1 MKRTFPLCA
10 ALCLTAAVATA
21 QTGREWQ
28 DPAVNEIN
36 RLPMTATMEAG
47 ERLSLDGMW
56 RFHWVRDAGQR
67 PEGIGRID
75 YDDEAWGRMPVPGM
89 WELNGYGDPIYVN
102 VGYAWRGNYAN
113 NPPYVPEAE
122 NHVGS
127 YRRTFEVPAD
137 WAGKQLFLSIGSATS
152 NVYVWINGRFV
163 GYSEDSKL
171 AADFDVTKFV
181 RPGENLIALQLFRW
195 SDGTYL
201 EDQDF
206 WRYSGI
212 ARGVTLTARDRAHLR
227 DVHITPALDEA
238 YTDATLRVELEGTPA
253 VRSFALALRDAAGRE
268 VAATELRAQG
278 GRASHV
284 FAVENPAKWSAEEPN
299 LYTLEIA
306 VGDGRKTSETVT
318 RPVGFRTSEIR
329 GGQLLVNGQPVL
341 VKGVDR
347 HEIDPLTGYVVSRE
361 RMLEDI
367 RIMKELNINAVR
379 TSHYPNDPQW
389 YELCDRYGIYVVD
402 EANVESHGMGYEELT
417 LARVPAFAE
426 AHLQRNS
433 RMVER
438 DRNHPS
444 VIVWSLGNEAGAG
457 PNFEACYDW
466 IKRADPSR
474 PVQYE
479 RDLRWYTDDHIA
491 QSKCT
496 DIMCPMYV
504 DYDWCERYCS
514 SNPTR
519 PLIQCEYAHA
529 MGNSMGGFARYWDL
543 VRKYPHYQGGFI
555 WDFVDQAL
563 ARYEPDGR
571 VSFLYGGD
579 FNNYDA
585 TDNSFNSNGV
595 IAADRSYHPHAYE
608 VQRQYQNIWTKPVDL
623 ARGIVEVYNE
633 HFFTDLTPYE
643 LEWRLVQDGVATRR
657 GRVERLD
664 AAPQQRREVRLGFSE
679 ADFDPAARE
688 ILLDVAYALK
698 QPAGLLPAGFTV
710 ARQQMTVRAY
720 DCAAGFGLPAAEG
733 PLAVTRW
740 ERGTRVAGDDFTL
753 FFGRDGFLARYA
765 VRGRE
770 LLAEGSSLRPQFW
783 RAPIENDLGAGL
795 DRKYAVWKNPELK
808 LTKFAT
814 AQADGTVVVEA
825 EYELPAVKA
834 VLALTYRINGAGEV
848 EVTERMTADESVEAP
863 CLFRFG
869 MRMELPRRYDRLV
882 YYGRG
887 AHENYADRLTSADLG
902 IYRQR
907 VADQYHDGYVRPQE
921 SGTKSDLRWWRVED
935 SAGAGLQIASDAP
948 FSASALHYAVE
959 DLDVSNF
966 PPQQHSG
973 TLRERSATCV
983 NFEARQMGLGCINS
997 WGALPEADY
1006 MLPYGDYSFR
1016 FLLTPVK

>member
-1 MKRTFPLCA
+1 M
-10 ALCLTAAVATA
+10 
-21 QTGREWQ
+21 
-28 DPAVNEIN
+28 
-36 RLPMTATMEAG
+36 
-47 ERLSLDGMW
+47 
-56 RFHWVRDAGQR
+56 
-67 PEGIGRID
+67 
-75 YDDEAWGRMPVPGM
+75 
-89 WELNGYGDPIYVN
+89 
-102 VGYAWRGNYAN
+102 
-113 NPPYVPEAE
+113 
-122 NHVGS
+122 
-127 YRRTFEVPAD
+127 
-137 WAGKQLFLSIGSATS
+137 
-152 NVYVWINGRFV
+152 
-163 GYSEDSKL
+163 
-171 AADFDVTKFV
+171 
-181 RPGENLIALQLFRW
+181 
-195 SDGTYL
+195 
-201 EDQDF
+201 
-206 WRYSGI
+206 
-212 ARGVTLTARDRAHLR
+212 
-227 DVHITPALDEA
+227 
-238 YTDATLRVELEGTPA
+238 
-253 VRSFALALRDAAGRE
+253 
-268 VAATELRAQG
+268 
-278 GRASHV
+278 
-284 FAVENPAKWSAEEPN
+284 
-299 LYTLEIA
+299 
-306 VGDGRKTSETVT
+306 
-318 RPVGFRTSEIR
+318 
-329 GGQLLVNGQPVL
+329 
-341 VKGVDR
+341 
-347 HEIDPLTGYVVSRE
+347 
-361 RMLEDI
+361 
-367 RIMKELNINAVR
+367 
-379 TSHYPNDPQW
+379 
-389 YELCDRYGIYVVD
+389 
-402 EANVESHGMGYEELT
+402 
-417 LARVPAFAE
+417 
-426 AHLQRNS
+426 
-433 RMVER
+433 
-438 DRNHPS
+438 
-444 VIVWSLGNEAGAG
+444 
-457 PNFEACYDW
+457 
-466 IKRADPSR
+466 
-474 PVQYE
+474 
-479 RDLRWYTDDHIA
+479 
-491 QSKCT
+491 
-496 DIMCPMYV
+496 
-504 DYDWCERYCS
+504 
-514 SNPTR
+514 
-519 PLIQCEYAHA
+519 
-529 MGNSMGGFARYWDL
+529 
-543 VRKYPHYQGGFI
+543 
-555 WDFVDQAL
+555 
-563 ARYEPDGR
+563 
-571 VSFLYGGD
+571 
-579 FNNYDA
+579 
-585 TDNSFNSNGV
+585 
-595 IAADRSYHPHAYE
+595 
-608 VQRQYQNIWTKPVDL
+608 
-623 ARGIVEVYNE
+623 
-633 HFFTDLTPYE
+633 
-643 LEWRLVQDGVATRR
+643 
-657 GRVERLD
+657 
-664 AAPQQRREVRLGFSE
+664 RLGFSE

-825 EYELPAVKA
+825 AYELPAVKA

-959 DLDVSNF
+959 DLDVSNY